1 MSKADKWRSEEGIN
15 KIKQWVKKGLSSKQI
30 ASNIGISR
38 STLYEWK
45 KKYKD
50 ISDTLES
57 GKEII
62 EEVENALLKKALGY
76 RYKEEQAIKLK
87 EVYYDDKGNKCQ
99 KETVTIIS
107 VEKEIQ
113 PDTTAIKFWLVNKAK
128 NQWND
133 NPSKLDLDRENFE
146 LRKKEIEGKTI

>member
-1 MSKADKWRSEEGIN
+1 MARIDTWRSEEGLN
-15 KIKQWVKKGLSSKQI
+15 KIREWVKKGLSSKQI
-30 ASNIGISR
+30 ANNIGISR

-45 KKYKD
+45 KKYTD

-76 RYKEEQAIKLK
+76 RYEEQQAIKVK
-87 EVYYDDKGNKCQ
+87 EIYYDDKNNKCQ
-99 KETVTIIS
+99 KETVTIVSI
-107 VEKEIQ
+107 EKEVP

-128 NQWND
+128 KEWND
-133 NPSKLDLDRENFE
+133 NPSKLDLDRENLE